1 MTSGYYFKIYTSHIE
16 GKCRGDKCCY
26 TYRNLALFAPRGTMA
41 FVLTFYSAFR
51 PSALSLQQ
59 NDSLGKGQAFI
70 MSLFSIY
77 LGWSDPPPTPPP
89 LESECTSKK
98 EPWQLN
104 KPCTICFS
112 PCVKWLCSAD
122 PVGPF
127 RSLPKMRKALQIRQD
142 PHLFLMWKQ
151 LQCWQLRWQ
160 MKQNYPSGHE
170 GKKSMSE
177 LWEQDSGKRVFS
189 SPSVLSANTS
199 CVKLMSAQAEHLY
212 LIILSC

>member
-1 MTSGYYFKIYTSHIE
+1 MQRRQMLLHTSS
-16 GKCRGDKCCY
+16 
-26 TYRNLALFAPRGTMA
+26 LFAPRATVA

-51 PSALSLQQ
+51 PSVLSLQQ

-77 LGWSDPPPTPPP
+77 LGWSDPPPTPFHPP
-89 LESECTSKK
+89 LVSECTSKE
-98 EPWQLN
+98 EPWELN
-104 KPCTICFS
+104 KQCTTSFFLCG
-112 PCVKWLCSAD
+112 KGLCSEE
-122 PVGPF
+122 PVGAF
-127 RSLPKMRKALQIRQD
+127 RSLAMTRKAPQIRQH
-142 PHLFLMWKQ
+142 PHLFLMWNQ

-170 GKKSMSE
+170 GKKSLKVNCGNKIRYE
-177 LWEQDSGKRVFS
+177 RVFA

-199 CVKLMSAQAEHLY
+199 GVKLMSSQAEHLS